1 MHDRPLLFVYST
13 RPKRK
18 KSKYDVW
25 LIRFVSKLY
34 KKTYHQIMTSHVKIE
49 IRDIEKGEM

>member
-1 MHDRPLLFVYST
+1 MSHSFST
-13 RPKRK
+13 YFTRSKQE
-18 KSKYDVW
+18 KSKYDAG

-49 IRDIEKGEM
+49 RREFEKGEM